1 MASTEGKGLQ
11 TTGGKVGAI
20 WSECPQEMAATY
32 TVRRQT
38 NHTYSTR
45 FGHGTNL
52 HTDSASFPGVISFE
66 PKNLIPFSHPPPART
81 RDLPHRIMCY
91 IHYEVKYMLF
101 QGSQKVVDMYSRNGH
116 QLVSS
121 CTHHTYHGLMGHFRF

>member
-32 TVRRQT
+32 PTRRQT
-38 NHTYSTR
+38 KHTYSTR

-66 PKNLIPFSHPPPART
+66 AKKTCFLFLIPRLHAHETYRT
-81 RDLPHRIMCY
+81 
-91 IHYEVKYMLF
+91 E
-101 QGSQKVVDMYSRNGH
+101 
-116 QLVSS
+116 
-121 CTHHTYHGLMGHFRF
+121 